1 MKLYGIAAL
10 VLTALLTGCGG
21 GDGGSTASTPT
32 PVPSQTPQT
41 GSCSLADQKTWL
53 AGYMRDQY
61 FWYDR
66 MGTPNAAATSIDA
79 YFTSM
84 LYSPLD
90 RYSYTQP
97 KAAFD
102 AFYLAGTRT
111 GYGYSLAFTDGL
123 ALGIRV
129 RAVEPG
135 SPIAQ
140 AGMRRGDHVL
150 SIDGLTPAQIA
161 NGGLPAVSTVGVPR
175 TFVLRNIAGEQRTV
189 TVTSATFSLAPV
201 KAEAVLDLP
210 TPSGPR
216 KVAYMAYDEF
226 IFAGN
231 AAMGSAFTNFAAQGV
246 TELVLDLR
254 YNGGGEVGIARNLA
268 SMIGGSRVAG
278 QTFAQLLFNAKHPE
292 NNQTVRFADD
302 SIGLPGPSLQGLQR
316 VFIIAS
322 ASTASASE
330 LLINSL
336 KPFVPV
342 VLIGGTT
349 YGKPYG
355 FTPVESCGTVFTAV
369 TFETVNAQGIG
380 GYSNGIAPT
389 CTVADDLNHALGDPA
404 ENRIA
409 AALYYAA
416 NGTCPPVASV
426 LAQREG
432 ESRPAQVLTEGQPPG
447 MWQR

>member
-1 MKLYGIAAL
+1 MKLYGIVAVVLAAL
-10 VLTALLTGCGG
+10 LAGCGG
-21 GDGGSTASTPT
+21 GGSSTASTPAPSPT
-32 PVPSQTPQT
+32 PETGT

-61 FWYDR
+61 FWYDHL
-66 MGTPNAAATSIDA
+66 GTPNAAATNIND

-97 KAAFD
+97 KSAFD
-102 AFYLAGTRT
+102 AFYVGGTRT

-123 ALGIRV
+123 ALSIRV

-135 SPIAQ
+135 SPVAA
-140 AGMRRGDHVL
+140 AGMRRGDYVL
-150 SIDGLTPAQIA
+150 SIDGRTPAQIA
-161 NGGLPAVSTVGVPR
+161 NDGLPAVSTAGVPR

-189 TVTSATFSLAPV
+189 TVTSATFSLSPV
-201 KAEAVLDLP
+201 QADAVLDLS

-216 KVAYMAYDEF
+216 KVGYLAYQEF

-231 AAMGSAFTNFAAQGV
+231 AGMGSAFSNFAAQGV

-268 SMIGGSRVAG
+268 SMVGGGRVAG
-278 QTFAQLLFNAKHPE
+278 QTFAQLRFNAKHPE
-292 NNQTVRFADD
+292 NTQTVRFADD
-302 SIGLPGPSLQGLQR
+302 AIGLPGPPLQGLQR

-330 LLINSL
+330 LVINSL
-336 KPFVPV
+336 KPFVQV

-355 FTPVESCGTVFTAV
+355 FTPVESCGTVFNAV
-369 TFETVNAQGIG
+369 TFDTVNAQGVG
-380 GYSNGIAPT
+380 GFSSGIAPT

-404 ENRIA
+404 ESRIA

-432 ESRPAQVLTEGQPPG
+432 ASSPIQVLTEGQPPG